1 VHRYYIRTVQP
12 TRCNVSQFI
21 YFCKTLKHVSDDFSV
36 HHQELKTA
44 HTAWGKSDMWL
55 TVHRNSVWIRN
66 QLDVT
71 FVLFLF
77 LFYKLL
83 NMFRATMCP
92 SSGADGCVML
102 SLRVGIVPWL
112 QGGCQDRLAG
122 SVSIAEFVAVL
133 RTPQWTHY
141 LITGLDSL
149 PAATAHTNS
158 SMYTIPDNRSWQP
171 SCSHGTYEHLNG
183 HNTW

>member
-1 VHRYYIRTVQP
+1 MHRYYIRTVQP

-44 HTAWGKSDMWL
+44 HTASGKSDMWL

-92 SSGADGCVML
+92 SSGADECVVLSPRVGMCRGCRKAVKTGWKAVRPWMGCVTNPSMDTL
-102 SLRVGIVPWL
+102 
-112 QGGCQDRLAG
+112 
-122 SVSIAEFVAVL
+122 
-133 RTPQWTHY
+133 
-141 LITGLDSL
+141 
-149 PAATAHTNS
+149 TAN
-158 SMYTIPDNRSWQP
+158 
-171 SCSHGTYEHLNG
+171 
-183 HNTW
+183 